1 MLLSYHRYNLFKTY
15 DDFKKIIHDL
25 CEVAHGGI
33 GRTKIPL
40 LGPNPYSV
48 DFMDG
53 DELNQKLRLEYT
65 LKRLTDVI
73 LIVMK

>member
-1 MLLSYHRYNLFKTY
+1 M
-15 DDFKKIIHDL
+15 
-25 CEVAHGGI
+25 AGGGI

-53 DELNQKLRLEYT
+53 DELNQKIRMEYT